1 MIVFDHVSKVY
12 PNGTVGL
19 DDVSLRIDDGEFVA
33 IIGRSGAGKS
43 TLLRAVNRMHQITSG
58 TLTVNGT
65 DVTGLSGKRLRQFR
79 RGIGMVFQSFN
90 LVTRTSVIKNVL
102 AACVP
107 DMPFWRVL
115 LGAFRKED
123 KLKALESL
131 DKVGILDK
139 AYMRADQLSGG
150 QQQRVAL
157 ARTLTQDPH
166 IILADEPVAALDP
179 VTAKQ
184 VMEDFVH
191 INQELGISILLNI
204 HHVELALE
212 YADRVI
218 GIRAGRIVYRR
229 PVEAGRS
236 DGSGCDLRRGRRLGG
251 CRMSLYDRI
260 FRPRRYTLSDGT
272 VVEEKCSRAPLVIL
286 ILVLLTAVSVRVT
299 GFNFSVLVKKGSKF
313 FDILKA
319 MFPPNTAYLG
329 KIWQPLWDTIK
340 MSFLGSFIGAVLA
353 VPFAIAAASNIV
365 TNRVVVFLVR
375 LFLSLV
381 RTLPT
386 LVCALIATY
395 IFGLGTMAGTC
406 AIAVFTFAYVG
417 KQLFEIIETVDM
429 GPYEALEALGAT
441 RLRAFVTAI
450 FPQVLPTYLSVSLF
464 CLEGNVRYA
473 SILGYVGAGGLG
485 LIMNEKIG
493 WREYDSLGMI
503 LIVLFITVMIIEGV
517 SHALRKR
524 LT

>member
-1 MIVFDHVSKVY
+1 
-12 PNGTVGL
+12 
-19 DDVSLRIDDGEFVA
+19 
-33 IIGRSGAGKS
+33 
-43 TLLRAVNRMHQITSG
+43 
-58 TLTVNGT
+58 
-65 DVTGLSGKRLRQFR
+65 
-79 RGIGMVFQSFN
+79 
-90 LVTRTSVIKNVL
+90 
-102 AACVP
+102 
-107 DMPFWRVL
+107 
-115 LGAFRKED
+115 
-123 KLKALESL
+123 
-131 DKVGILDK
+131 
-139 AYMRADQLSGG
+139 
-150 QQQRVAL
+150 
-157 ARTLTQDPH
+157 
-166 IILADEPVAALDP
+166 
-179 VTAKQ
+179 
-184 VMEDFVH
+184 
-191 INQELGISILLNI
+191 
-204 HHVELALE
+204 
-212 YADRVI
+212 
-218 GIRAGRIVYRR
+218 
-229 PVEAGRS
+229 
-236 DGSGCDLRRGRRLGG
+236 
-251 CRMSLYDRI
+251 MSLYDRI
-260 FRPRRYTLSDGT
+260 FKPRIYTLPNGT
-272 VVEEKCSRAPLVIL
+272 GVEEKRSRAPLVIVIVAL
-286 ILVLLTAVSVRVT
+286 LAILSIRIT
-299 GFNFSVLVKKGSKF
+299 GFDLSVLVTKGGKF

-353 VPFAIAAASNIV
+353 IPFAIAAASNIV
-365 TNRVVVFLVR
+365 TNRAVVFLVR

-429 GPYEALEALGAT
+429 GPYEAMEALAT
-441 RLRAFVTAI
+441 RLRAFTTAV

-503 LIVLFITVMIIEGV
+503 LIVLFVTVMVIEGL

>member
-1 MIVFDHVSKVY
+1 
-12 PNGTVGL
+12 
-19 DDVSLRIDDGEFVA
+19 
-33 IIGRSGAGKS
+33 
-43 TLLRAVNRMHQITSG
+43 
-58 TLTVNGT
+58 
-65 DVTGLSGKRLRQFR
+65 
-79 RGIGMVFQSFN
+79 
-90 LVTRTSVIKNVL
+90 
-102 AACVP
+102 
-107 DMPFWRVL
+107 
-115 LGAFRKED
+115 
-123 KLKALESL
+123 
-131 DKVGILDK
+131 
-139 AYMRADQLSGG
+139 
-150 QQQRVAL
+150 
-157 ARTLTQDPH
+157 
-166 IILADEPVAALDP
+166 
-179 VTAKQ
+179 
-184 VMEDFVH
+184 
-191 INQELGISILLNI
+191 
-204 HHVELALE
+204 
-212 YADRVI
+212 
-218 GIRAGRIVYRR
+218 
-229 PVEAGRS
+229 
-236 DGSGCDLRRGRRLGG
+236 
-251 CRMSLYDRI
+251 MSLYDRI

-381 RTLPT
+381 R
-386 LVCALIATY
+386 TY